1 MKMKNKTI
9 ILSLILM
16 LSFSITSI
24 ANSNVDNNNNTVFSE
39 SDFVDED
46 NNDNYIKNNDNYV
59 KTEID
64 DKKSDLDSLKENVE
78 NYMKTVDDNKEI
90 FNNSVEKGENELSV
104 KSKSPKELAI
114 DTFNF
119 LKNAIIDNIFLLV
132 LLGFLYIAYKKVQ
145 RNNPKINKSD
155 ED

>member
-24 ANSNVDNNNNTVFSE
+24 ANSNVNNNNNTVFSE

>member
-9 ILSLILM
+9 ILSLFLIVF
-16 LSFSITSI
+16 FSITSL
-24 ANSNVDNNNNTVFSE
+24 ANSNINNNKENNKIVLHE
-39 SDFVDED
+39 SDFSDENED
-46 NNDNYIKNNDNYV
+46 NNDNYV
-59 KTEID
+59 KTEMN

-114 DTFNF
+114 DTFYF
-119 LKNAIIDNIFLLV
+119 FKNAIIDNIFLLI
-132 LLGFLYIAYKKVQ
+132 LLGVLYIAYKKVQ